1 MKVVD
6 VNPFFYPYMG
16 GIEHRMHL
24 IAKEM
29 VSRGHDVT
37 IVTGRLEGTSEE
49 EITSDGYRVIRL
61 PSKFIGK

>member
-6 VNPFFYPYMG
+6 VNPFFYPFVG

-29 VSRGHDVT
+29 VS
-37 IVTGRLEGTSEE
+37 
-49 EITSDGYRVIRL
+49 
-61 PSKFIGK
+61 